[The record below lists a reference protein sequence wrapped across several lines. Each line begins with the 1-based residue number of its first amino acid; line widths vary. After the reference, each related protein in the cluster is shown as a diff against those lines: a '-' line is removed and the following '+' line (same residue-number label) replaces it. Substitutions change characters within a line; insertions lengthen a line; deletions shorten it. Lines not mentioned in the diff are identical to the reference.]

1 MMGYLRVFPYRHSW
15 LPSTKPRD
23 VPGAGKGIWEPMT
36 FQQIQL
42 IVDESPLLIY
52 PQENARTSAFDEE
65 MERQLQALS
74 TKERDASFDLQPD
87 LRGE

>member
-1 MMGYLRVFPYRHSW
+1 
-15 LPSTKPRD
+15 
-23 VPGAGKGIWEPMT
+23 MT